1 MAEYIIN
8 NTQEAVNFDVL
19 DNTVLRIVQNA
30 KNLIMTHKGEVPYD
44 RTRGFDYELFHL
56 PVGDMRDAL
65 LPELDR
71 ALLWEPN
78 VRVIDATAE
87 PDANG
92 EMLITATIDVNTDL

>member
-1 MAEYIIN
+1 MAEYIITN
-8 NTQEAVNFDVL
+8 VREPVNFDVR

-30 KNLIMTHKGEVPYD
+30 KNLIMTHRGEVPYD
-44 RTRGFDYELFHL
+44 RMRGFNYDLFHL
-56 PVGDMRDAL
+56 PVGDMREAL

-78 VRVIDATAE
+78 VHVIDATAE
-87 PDANG
+87 PDENG